1 MCSWSRYQKYL
12 EDDSQKKSVSSSSD
26 QFVNVY
32 KEIENSIA
40 ELNTKAE
47 EAHKEKKKADA
58 AKKNSEIRVQKE
70 QLRKRIPELKELMSK
85 KAKKMSQAD
94 LEKRENSIQDI
105 ERQIEGIP
113 DGLNKS
119 KFGKDALASQSVS
132 VGGAVATHQRSK
144 SAGKDINISEIEM
157 QTQQNQY
164 SMEHTE
170 QSRQLQSDWEQ
181 SKRKQDEG
189 LEYVSQGLGTLT
201 NLASDMGE
209 EIKRQEAMIEN
220 LDHKAEQATSEMK
233 TVNMRL
239 KEAVTSMRSNRN
251 IIIDIILVVVLL
263 GLGGARKPTLQS
275 GSSIQYA

>member
-1 MCSWSRYQKYL
+1 
-12 EDDSQKKSVSSSSD
+12 
-26 QFVNVY
+26 VNVY

-40 ELNTKAE
+40 ELNTKAD
-47 EAHKEKKKADA
+47 EAHREKKKADA

-239 KEAVTSMRSNRN
+239 KEAITSMRSNRN

-275 GSSIQYA
+275 GSSIQHA